1 MLLFLDIETIPGPIK
16 PDVSEVKVPANYKD
30 EAKIRAYQEEH
41 LEEAWR
47 RQALDS
53 MSGSI
58 ICIGYA
64 LEDGP
69 VTTFCVEDEAKVVSD
84 FAALVG
90 ELQGRYSEPLNWCGW
105 NIATFD
111 LPWLWRKAVKYGL
124 ARLRNAIPRDNPY
137 GMIVDLMRVW
147 DADQRRLRHILFTP
161 LDDVDHGANWEGD
174 VTKARLALGWHD
186 FRHRIILHP
195 GDWRT
200 AGICGQSDAARVPL
214 RAVKPLGP
222 APEAREEPSA
232 PGGMAIGPASVRIS
246 AFYETDRG
254 FVLRLY
260 ECAGET
266 TEARVILPAPFLKAA
281 RTDFNLEPLDAPV
294 ILDEAELR
302 LPLRPWEI
310 ATIKL
315 VR

>member
-124 ARLRNAIPRDNPY
+124 ARLRNAIPRDNHY

-147 DADQRRLRHILFTP
+147 AADYQDRSSLSKVAAFLGIPHDGGNGSEIHDLWLSGELDAIAAHCRRDI
-161 LDDVDHGANWEGD
+161 
-174 VTKARLALGWHD
+174 
-186 FRHRIILHP
+186 
-195 GDWRT
+195 
-200 AGICGQSDAARVPL
+200 
-214 RAVKPLGP
+214 
-222 APEAREEPSA
+222 
-232 PGGMAIGPASVRIS
+232 
-246 AFYETDRG
+246 
-254 FVLRLY
+254 
-260 ECAGET
+260 ET
-266 TEARVILPAPFLKAA
+266 TRAI
-281 RTDFNLEPLDAPV
+281 
-294 ILDEAELR
+294 
-302 LPLRPWEI
+302 WERI
-310 ATIKL
+310 YK
-315 VR
+315 